1 MQGKEGTRM
10 VKAGLRNGKKGLMR
24 YVNHVLGVIRGHP
37 LSSPALG
44 QCTLNQDSKT
54 CSNCNASAVWRMG
67 RGCFPQPQG
76 APRQTD

>member
-10 VKAGLRNGKKGLMR
+10 AKAGLRNEKKKGLMKC
-24 YVNHVLGVIRGHP
+24 VNRVLGVMRGHP

-44 QCTLNQDSKT
+44 QCTLNQDS
-54 CSNCNASAVWRMG
+54 NCNASVVWRMG
-67 RGCFPQPQG
+67 RGCFPQPCG

>member
-1 MQGKEGTRM
+1 ME
-10 VKAGLRNGKKGLMR
+10 KKVLMR

-37 LSSPALG
+37 LSSPARS

-54 CSNCNASAVWRMG
+54 CSNCNASVVWRMG

-76 APRQTD
+76 APRQTG